1 MPCTYITYLGASLG
15 NMVTRGKIEASDR
28 SDLSFLFLDPRKTL
42 FPSKHSLDRTH
53 NSHDNAVFSYPFVSP
68 RCEPVTPAPW
78 PTLRKKKNNG
88 DDQWQSLLSTCSPL
102 SFKRQVSCRY
112 YSNVSRASRP
122 SSTKW
127 LEVLC
132 ARWCGTGIP
141 ARFCDTLQMICW
153 LGRLMS
159 LPILNPRALL
169 R

>member
-1 MPCTYITYLGASLG
+1 MPYTYITYLGASLG
-15 NMVTRGKIEASDR
+15 NMVTRGKIEASNR
-28 SDLSFLFLDPRKTL
+28 SDLSFFVSRSTKDP
-42 FPSKHSLDRTH
+42 FP
-53 NSHDNAVFSYPFVSP
+53 NYPFVSP

-88 DDQWQSLLSTCSPL
+88 DDQWAKSSFYLLSSL
-102 SFKRQVSCRY
+102 SKLQ
-112 YSNVSRASRP
+112 
-122 SSTKW
+122 W

-141 ARFCDTLQMICW
+141 ARFCDILQMICW